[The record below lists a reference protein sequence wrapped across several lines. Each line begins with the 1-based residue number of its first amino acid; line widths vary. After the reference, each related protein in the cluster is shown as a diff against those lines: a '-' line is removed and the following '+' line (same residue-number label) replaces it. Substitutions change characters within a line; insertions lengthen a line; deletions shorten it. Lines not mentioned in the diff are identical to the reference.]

1 MRTTER
7 NAHTVMPAQ
16 AWITLIVGVLAVAGV
31 MATVSQHTRADNRA
45 QSWSRITWCLDHT
58 VSDDDDEAALGWKV
72 FGTVATTPFIA
83 KTDRRTLWT
92 IAEHIADKPDAD
104 LAETDDNSDNG
115 TDTDTEDPR

>member
-1 MRTTER
+1 
-7 NAHTVMPAQ
+7 MPAQ

-31 MATVSQHTRADNRA
+31 MATVSQRTRADNRA

-92 IAEHIADKPDAD
+92 IAEHIADKPDDD
-104 LAETDDNSDNG
+104 LAETDESSDNG
-115 TDTDTEDPR
+115 TETDTEDPR